1 MNISP
6 HDRTEL
12 RPAAE
17 TPTVQLSTAQVD
29 ALTPGAVLG
38 GRYRIVSLVGR
49 GGMGE
54 VYRADDLRLHIPV
67 ALKFLTAQT
76 TLDERALHDE
86 VRVGRQISHPNVCRL
101 FDIEELDGRIFIS
114 MEYIDGEDLASLLH
128 RAGRLSPDRAMAV
141 ARDLCAGVAAA
152 HELRV
157 IHRDLKPGN
166 VLIDGRGRAR
176 ITDFGLA
183 VEHDHAQASA
193 GTPGYMAPEQ
203 LAGHRATIQSDLYAL
218 GLVLY
223 ELFTGVRAI
232 EGRTLGEIVEQQREQ
247 RFLRPSAIVPDIQPA
262 VEQAILRC
270 LDPDPEARPASVHEI
285 VRELPS
291 FDPIAAALAAGETP
305 SAGMVAASASKGDLS
320 ASVAWTLLGTAIA
333 GLFVAAAVA
342 PRAMVVSG
350 SSAKPPEVLLERVRE
365 VLAAAG
371 ATEKPADSGFN
382 YERDD
387 EHIELHRGRSTL
399 RTPVEF
405 VYRESPAPMQ
415 PRRGDR
421 RLTVNDPPF
430 DRQGMKLV
438 RLDGTGRLI
447 ELAIIPPKLDE
458 KPPHPGFDWSKLH
471 AFARVDPKILTPAR
485 SVWSARGDTDG
496 KHAWTLEQPALR
508 IEAATYHGR
517 PVWFWLSEPMQSA
530 VGASANRNDRRLAAF
545 VEMVLL
551 IVLPTTVFIVAL
563 RNYRRGNSDRRGA
576 VRLTVFFTVVVFIA
590 AMLRMHH
597 PATFR
602 AEWQQVS
609 HVVAETVFW
618 SLVLGVAY
626 VAIEPLVRRR
636 WPHML
641 ISWGRLLAGR
651 WRDPMVGRDILIGSV
666 AGVGLAL
673 AQRMTAIAPRW
684 WGLDTDPLLDAAT
697 VLGSTRHAGVY
708 LLLALLQSIYKSIF
722 AVVLLLLLRA
732 LLRRTSAAVL
742 LSAGLCAAFYFAS
755 ASGPIAVRIGYALLI
770 GIAIYAVMLRFGLLA
785 LVATGYAASVLF
797 EIPLTLD
804 TTAWWFPRAAL
815 VVLVLAALA
824 AYGFYVSLA
833 GKRWLP
839 RLAM

>member
-6 HDRTEL
+6 HDRTEV
-12 RPAAE
+12 RPAEE
-17 TPTVQLSTAQVD
+17 TPTVQLATLD
-29 ALTPGAVLG
+29 ALTPGVVLG

-54 VYRADDLRLHIPV
+54 VYRADDLRLRIPV

-76 TLDERALHDE
+76 SVDERALHDE

-101 FDIEELDGRIFIS
+101 FDIEEFDGRIFIS
-114 MEYIDGEDLASLLH
+114 MEYIDGEDLASLLR
-128 RAGRLSPDRAMAV
+128 RAGRLAPERAMAV

-176 ITDFGLA
+176 VTDFGLA
-183 VEHDHAQASA
+183 VEHDRTQASA
-193 GTPGYMAPEQ
+193 GTPAYMAPEQ

-232 EGRTLGEIVEQQREQ
+232 EGRTLGEIVEQQRDQ
-247 RFLRPSAIVPDIQPA
+247 RFLRPSAIVPEIQPA
-262 VEQAILRC
+262 IEQAILRC
-270 LDPDPEARPASVHEI
+270 LDPDPNARPSSVHEL

-291 FDPIAAALAAGETP
+291 FDPVAAALAAGETP

-320 ASVAWTLLGTAIA
+320 APVAWTLLALAIG
-333 GLFVAAAVA
+333 GLFAAAAVA
-342 PRAMVVSG
+342 PQAMVVSG
-350 SSAKPPEVLLERVRE
+350 SQAKPPEVLLERVRE

-371 ATEKPADSGFN
+371 ATEKPVDSGFN

-387 EHIELHRGRSTL
+387 EHIELHRGKATL

-405 VYRESPAPMQ
+405 VYRESPAPLQ
-415 PRRGDR
+415 PRRGGR
-421 RLTVNDPPF
+421 RLTVNDPPL
-430 DRQGMKLV
+430 DLRGMKLV

-447 ELAIIPPKLDE
+447 ELAVIPPKYDD
-458 KPPHPGFDWSKLH
+458 KPPAPAFDWSKLH
-471 AFARVDPKILTPAR
+471 AFARVDPKILTPVR
-485 SVWSARGDTDG
+485 SVWSARGDTDS
-496 KHAWTLEQPALR
+496 KHAWTLGQTTLR
-508 IEAATYHGR
+508 VEAAAYHGR
-517 PVWFWLSEPMQSA
+517 PVWFSLIEPMPGGP
-530 VGASANRNDRRLAAF
+530 GATASRNDRRLAAF
-545 VEMVLL
+545 LEMVLL
-551 IVLPTTVFIVAL
+551 IVLPSAVVIIAF

-576 VRLTVFFTVVVFIA
+576 VRLTLFFTVVLVIA
-590 AMLRMHH
+590 TMLRMHH

-602 AEWQQVS
+602 AEWEQIS
-609 HVVAETVFW
+609 HVVAEAVFW
-618 SLVLGVAY
+618 SVVLGIAY

-651 WRDPMVGRDILIGSV
+651 WRDAMVGRDILIGSV
-666 AGVGLAL
+666 VGVSLAL

-684 WGLDTDPLLDAAT
+684 WGVETDPLLDAAT
-697 VLGSTRHAGVY
+697 VLGSARHAGLY
-708 LLLALLQSIYKSIF
+708 LLDGLLESIYKSIF

-732 LLRRTSAAVL
+732 VLRRTYAAVIV
-742 LSAGLCAAFYFAS
+742 SVALCAAFYFAT
-755 ASGPIAVRIGYALLI
+755 ASGPIAVRVAYALFI
-770 GIAIYAVMLRFGLLA
+770 GVAIYAVMLRFGLLA
-785 LVATGYAASVLF
+785 LVAAGYAASVLF
-797 EIPLTLD
+797 QIPLTLD
-804 TTAWWFPRAAL
+804 TSVWWFPRAAL
-815 VVLVLAALA
+815 ALVVLVALTGYA
-824 AYGFYVSLA
+824 FYVSLA

-839 RLAM
+839 RLSM